1 MGAASNKKENEAMK
15 LLTEDIR
22 NRLIRNGEI
31 HRQVVADNPDGL
43 IDMLPV
49 VKLFTPDA
57 GCTWLLTE
65 IDPDDHDRAFG
76 LCDLGL
82 GYPELGYVSLA
93 ELASVRGKLGLPV
106 ERDLHFAPA
115 KTISVYAEEARQHGG
130 IIA

>member
-1 MGAASNKKENEAMK
+1 VAK

-31 HRQVVADNPDGL
+31 RRCRVEDNPGSGT
-43 IDMLPV
+43 DMLPV
-49 VKLFTPDA
+49 VRLFTPDA

-82 GYPELGYVSLA
+82 GCPELGHVSLT
-93 ELASVRGKLGLPV
+93 ELASVRGRLGLPV
-106 ERDLHFAPA
+106 ERDLHFVPA
-115 KTISVYAEEARQHGG
+115 KTISAYAEDARRRGG
-130 IIA
+130 IGP